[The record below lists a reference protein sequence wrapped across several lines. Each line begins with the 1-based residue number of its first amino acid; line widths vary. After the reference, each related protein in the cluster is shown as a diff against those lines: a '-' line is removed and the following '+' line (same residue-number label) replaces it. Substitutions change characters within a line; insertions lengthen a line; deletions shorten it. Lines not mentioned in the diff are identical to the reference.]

1 MPDTKCLK
9 CGNLLLNSG
18 LDEPICTVCLAA
30 ARKSATY
37 SMTEFKK
44 ALATA
49 EARLT
54 SMIESY
60 QKAKKGRD

>member
-1 MPDTKCLK
+1 
-9 CGNLLLNSG
+9 LLNSG